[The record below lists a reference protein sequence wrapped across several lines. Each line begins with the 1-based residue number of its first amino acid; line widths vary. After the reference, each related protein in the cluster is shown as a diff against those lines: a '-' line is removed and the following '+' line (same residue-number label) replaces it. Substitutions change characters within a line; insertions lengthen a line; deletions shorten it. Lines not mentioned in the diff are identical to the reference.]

1 MSGKNIFTVKFSN
14 FVAITLLVLLAS
26 CNNET
31 FKTPIT
37 ENKFKE
43 ILIDIHL
50 HEARLEQFKQLSDT
64 SFYAMGEGY
73 KKVYEKHNV
82 TEKDFKETFRLYE
95 EHPKQFEKL
104 YEEVVNVLSE
114 QEAKAKQ

>member
-1 MSGKNIFTVKFSN
+1 
-14 FVAITLLVLLAS
+14 
-26 CNNET
+26 
-31 FKTPIT
+31 
-37 ENKFKE
+37 
-43 ILIDIHL
+43 
-50 HEARLEQFKQLSDT
+50 
-64 SFYAMGEGY
+64 MGEGY